1 MSETLKREQLEDGG
15 WLLSRARA
23 QVCFRVPKPG
33 VVVIGAGGPGD
44 TVLDDAVFAML
55 EEEIRR
61 SSPLKIFADLASQTR
76 VAGETREK
84 ASAWAKGHRQHIA
97 ATHLLVRSRIVEMA
111 FSVIGMLVGG
121 HFKFYSNEVEF
132 YSVLR
137 AEVPGLKARS
147 FRLERSGFTSPK

>member
-1 MSETLKREQLEDGG
+1 MLNREHLSDGG
-15 WLLSRARA
+15 WLLTRRQA
-23 QVCFRVPKPG
+23 QVYFNVPKPG
-33 VVVIGAGGPGD
+33 IVVIAASGSGD
-44 TVLDDAVFAML
+44 TVVDEAIFEML
-55 EEEIRR
+55 EDEIKRA
-61 SSPLKIFADLASQTR
+61 SPLKIFADLTKLTR
-76 VAGETREK
+76 VAGQAREK
-84 ASAWAKGHRQHIA
+84 ASAWAKGRSQHVA
-97 ATHLLVRSRIVEMA
+97 ATHLLVRSKLVEMA